1 MKINSEI
8 LEYIDGDD
16 YSPLFISGDS
26 KIVLRNLPKNSI
38 DCVITSPP
46 YWAKRKYS
54 NGGIGL
60 EPTPEKY
67 IENLLEITKEIHS
80 VLKPTGSF
88 WLNLGDSYFNKE
100 LLGIPWKVAF
110 AMMGE
115 QGWIL
120 RNSIIWNKHKGGMN
134 ATKDRFGGVH
144 ENLFFFVK
152 RKKGYFFDDDA
163 IRYKPRKVKIT
174 NGAVVSA
181 TGVSGVRYKR
191 QIELSTDLSE
201 IERKNAFKELDKVLQ
216 KIEKEEISDFRMII
230 RNQQRATHS
239 DSEEL
244 SGRAKQLKEK
254 GFYFLFYNP
263 NGTMPGDV
271 WDVIPEDTQNRKKHY
286 AVFPEDLCKT
296 PILSTCPKGGIVLDP
311 FCGTG
316 TSMKVAFNYKRK
328 SIGIDLA
335 DDYIELAKERL

>member
-1 MKINSEI
+1 MRIRSKI
-8 LEYIDGDD
+8 LEYLNGDD
-16 YSPLFISGDS
+16 HYPLFLSGDS
-26 KIVLRNLPKNSI
+26 KVMLQDIPKNSI

-46 YWAKRKYS
+46 YWAKRQYS

-60 EPTPEKY
+60 ESTPEKY
-67 IENLLEITKEIHS
+67 IENLLNITQEIHGI
-80 VLKPTGSF
+80 LKPTGSF
-88 WLNLGDSYFNKE
+88 WLNLGDSYSNKE

-110 AMMGE
+110 AMMNE

-134 ATKDRFGGVH
+134 ATKDRFGSVH

-152 RKKGYFFDDDA
+152 RKKDYFFDDDA
-163 IRYKPRKVKIT
+163 IRYNARKAKIT

-201 IERKNAFKELDKVLQ
+201 AEKKNAFEELNKVLQ
-216 KIEKEEISDFRMII
+216 KIERGEISDFRMII
-230 RNQQRATHS
+230 RHQQRATHS
-239 DSEEL
+239 DSEKL
-244 SGRAKQLKEK
+244 SGRAKQLKDK

-271 WDVIPEDTQNRKKHY
+271 WDVIPEDTQNREKHY

-296 PILSTCPKGGIVLDP
+296 PILSTCPKDGVVLDP

-316 TSMKVAFNYKRK
+316 TSMKVAFTYKRK